1 MKLFTFYLALFSQIV
16 CFAEAKKMLGGYII
30 DIDTS
35 IYDLVVLRRSL
46 KTPSTMIKNKKTGQ
60 IFLISTNSYPLNY
73 KNTSDKSSW
82 CLDGTKTEIK
92 KTSICVSALR
102 TTSSMTKSISL
113 TPQKKLHGNIEVV
126 HTISFSAKD
135 YLLDE
140 VSNEALILLQRIKK

>member
-60 IFLISTNSYPLNY
+60 IFLISSNSYPLNY

-92 KTSICVSALR
+92 KIAICSSDLRIKGSI
-102 TTSSMTKSISL
+102 TKSISL
-113 TPQKKLHGNIEVV
+113 SPQKKLHGNIELI
-126 HTISFSAKD
+126 HTISFSSKETQLNSVTD
-135 YLLDE
+135 
-140 VSNEALILLQRIKK
+140 EALILLQRIKK